1 MNTKIFVMLI
11 WSLYLDQQAIQQA
24 RWFIRQGTWRD
35 MNRKKN
41 QELLSNFRWLNATK
55 EQSSILIHG
64 KKKHAK
70 DYRPNSKFPWCGI
83 RVSEESSPGHHCM
96 RIPLI
101 L

>member
-11 WSLYLDQQAIQQA
+11 WSLYLDQQATQQA

-55 EQSSILIHG
+55 RAVLYPDPWE
-64 KKKHAK
+64 KKTRK
-70 DYRPNSKFPWCGI
+70 RLSTEF
-83 RVSEESSPGHHCM
+83 
-96 RIPLI
+96 
-101 L
+101 

>member
-24 RWFIRQGTWRD
+24 RWFIHQGTWRD

-55 EQSSILIHG
+55 RAVLYPDPWG
-64 KKKHAK
+64 KKTRK
-70 DYRPNSKFPWCGI
+70 RLSTEF
-83 RVSEESSPGHHCM
+83 
-96 RIPLI
+96 
-101 L
+101 

>member
-41 QELLSNFRWLNATK
+41 QELLSNFMVERYQK
-55 EQSSILIHG
+55 SSPLSWSMG
-64 KKKHAK
+64 KKTRK
-70 DYRPNSKFPWCGI
+70 RLSTEF
-83 RVSEESSPGHHCM
+83 
-96 RIPLI
+96 
-101 L
+101 